1 MFKRLRKKKSK
12 ITELQKYKIEGQLNP
27 LSVCKIEGPLSD
39 SFIERIALM
48 KNEGTDTGAVS
59 NKALAALI
67 TGNATAT
74 ALSIKAGSGLYVA
87 TANTASLMKIGSG
100 LGTAVMKGGTIVG
113 QAPFVAASGAVATVA
128 LPLAV
133 AVTVSTIVV
142 LKQFE
147 KVNKRLDTL
156 DKNIRKII
164 QRDEAEFAGRILFA
178 ERKLSHIEQQ
188 YVISKSFTAEMK
200 ASLANLEQTT
210 GETLER
216 YRILYESESINKDT
230 AREDLKQKHHDS
242 YYLIALTILELRIE
256 QLRVKMALQDAPEQ
270 LEFLTEHF
278 FKKADA
284 FQKIWDKIQADPKKS
299 KGIAN
304 DLHDLVEEMN
314 WWQKNMPSI
323 LWGKR
328 AKRKT
333 LEHSAKKLTNH
344 SEEIEGTLN
353 ELVKAG
359 RKIVSPA
366 LIDNHVALIFWIDEN
381 GEQHSFYTTDLDSI
395 VA

>member
-39 SFIERIALM
+39 AFIERIALM
-48 KNEGTDTGAVS
+48 KHEGTRTAAVS
-59 NKALAALI
+59 NKAMAALI

-100 LGTAVMKGGTIVG
+100 LGTAVVKGGSIVG

-147 KVNKRLDTL
+147 MVNKRLDTL

-164 QRDEAEFAGRILFA
+164 QRDEAEFAGKILFA
-178 ERKLSHIEQQ
+178 ERKLTHIEQQ
-188 YVISKSFTAEMK
+188 YAISKSFTAEMK

-256 QLRVKMALQDAPEQ
+256 QLRIKMALQDAPEQ
-270 LEFLTEHF
+270 LEFLTAHF
-278 FKKADA
+278 CRKADA
-284 FQKIWDKIQADPKKS
+284 YQKIWDKIQADSKKS

-304 DLHDLVEEMN
+304 DLRELVEEMN
-314 WWQKNMPSI
+314 WWQQNMPSI

-328 AKRKT
+328 AKRKE
-333 LEHSAKKLTNH
+333 LEHSTKKLTNH

-359 RKIVSPA
+359 KKIASPA
-366 LIDNHVALIFWIDEN
+366 QVDNQVTLICWVDEN
-381 GEQHSFYTTDLDSI
+381 GEQHSLYTTNLDSI